1 MFTFLKIFI
10 LLFNLIFIKE
20 LISFN
25 AKNGYY
31 IKKNC
36 VLDKKIKN

>member
-20 LISFN
+20 LIGFD
-25 AKNGYY
+25 AKNGCYL
-31 IKKNC
+31 KKNC
-36 VLDKKIKN
+36 VLNKKIKD